1 MRYLSIIMVLFLTTQ
16 CSKTTIPIMHEC
28 TSFTEPEIYDQNT
41 IGSTREDVTN
51 TLQGHWVLDT
61 VVCSGRSPE
70 CDLSWW
76 FPVSTYI
83 EFRDSIVQVR
93 DIASNEIVAGVN
105 YTLSKDI
112 AVDHEPFTLRPAG
125 TTDNEILR
133 GIRGYVIQCESW
145 LVLGTAH
152 RDGVLS
158 YYRPFSVD

>member
-1 MRYLSIIMVLFLTTQ
+1 MRYLSIIIVLFLTTQ
-16 CSKTTIPIMHEC
+16 CSKTIIPIMHEC

-125 TTDNEILR
+125 TTDNFRSSPSL
-133 GIRGYVIQCESW
+133 
-145 LVLGTAH
+145 H
-152 RDGVLS
+152 
-158 YYRPFSVD
+158 PFFD